1 MKGLFTIL
9 LISFVGT
16 VLAQFHQPV
25 FPNLKGAELA
35 ERLVSEYRP
44 SSVLSS
50 ANAKDVLY
58 SEIYKLNDSVRCVYS
73 NHALHL
79 PEGVDPSV
87 HLFMNSSADGI
98 NLEHTY
104 PRSKGADGTAGNDM
118 HNLFPTRT
126 PVNSDRGNL
135 PFGEI
140 IDTETR
146 DWYFL
151 NQKTSTIP
159 TQNIDKY
166 SERRSGVFEPQENH
180 KGNVARAMMYL
191 YTMYEEQALADD
203 PLFFESQINTL
214 CEWHK
219 LDPVDSLEWERTF
232 KIATHQSGKVNPF
245 VLDSTLTER
254 LYCNVSSVQSSLEN
268 ISEFEIF
275 PNPGGEALT
284 VELVLNAA
292 TDLNLAVFDLSGRKI
307 QQIIDGKLSAGQ
319 HAIPILFDYSG
330 IVIFNLEID
339 GQVLRRKVIKH

>member
-1 MKGLFTIL
+1 MKKMCTIILLLFTISAFGQL
-9 LISFVGT
+9 
-16 VLAQFHQPV
+16 HEPV
-25 FPNLKGAELA
+25 FPNLRGEELA
-35 ERLVSEYRP
+35 ESLVRDFRP
-44 SSVLSS
+44 TSVLSS
-50 ANAKDVLY
+50 ADSKDVLY
-58 SEIYKLNDSVRCVYS
+58 SEIYKLNDSVRCVYT
-73 NHALHL
+73 NHALYL

-104 PRSKGADGTAGNDM
+104 PRSKGADGNAGNDM

-140 IDTETR
+140 RDSETQN
-146 DWYFL
+146 WYFL
-151 NQKTSTIP
+151 NQKTNRIP
-159 TQNIDKY
+159 TQNIDLY
-166 SERRSGVFEPQENH
+166 SERISGFFEPQENH

-191 YTMYEEQALADD
+191 YTMYEQQALSDD
-203 PLFFESQINTL
+203 PFFFESQISTL

-232 KIATHQSGKVNPF
+232 LIANHQSGKPNPF

-254 LYCNVSSVQSSLEN
+254 LYCNLTSVGSRLEN

-284 VELVLNAA
+284 VELVLNAS
-292 TDLNLAVFDLSGRKI
+292 TDLQLTVFDLSGRKI
-307 QQIIDGKLSAGQ
+307 QQIVDGRFTPGR
-319 HAIPILFDYSG
+319 HTIPILFDYKG
-330 IVIFNLEID
+330 IVIFNLEIE
-339 GQVLRRKVIKH
+339 GQILRKKVIKH

>member
-1 MKGLFTIL
+1 MCTIILLLFTISAFGQL
-9 LISFVGT
+9 
-16 VLAQFHQPV
+16 HEPV
-25 FPNLKGAELA
+25 FPNLRGEELA
-35 ERLVSEYRP
+35 ESLVREFRP
-44 SSVLSS
+44 TSFLSS
-50 ANAKDVLY
+50 ADSKDVLY
-58 SEIYKLNDSVRCVYS
+58 SEIYKLNDSVRCVYT
-73 NHALHL
+73 NHALYL

-104 PRSKGADGTAGNDM
+104 PRSKGADGNAGNDM

-140 IDTETR
+140 RDSETQ

-151 NQKTSTIP
+151 NQKTNRIP
-159 TQNIDKY
+159 TQNINLY
-166 SERRSGVFEPQENH
+166 SERTSGFFEPQENH
-180 KGNVARAMMYL
+180 KGNVARAMIYL
-191 YTMYEEQALADD
+191 YTMYEQQALSDD
-203 PLFFESQINTL
+203 PLFFDSQISTL

-232 KIATHQSGKVNPF
+232 LIANHQSGKANPF

-254 LYCNVSSVQSSLEN
+254 LYCNLTSVGSSLEN

-284 VELVLNAA
+284 VDLVLN
-292 TDLNLAVFDLSGRKI
+292 TSSDLKLTVFDLSGRKI
-307 QQIIDGKLSAGQ
+307 QHIVDGRFTAGR
-319 HAIPILFDYSG
+319 HTIPILFDYSG
-330 IVIFNLEID
+330 IVIFNLEIE
-339 GQVLRRKVIKH
+339 GQILRRKVIKH

>member
-1 MKGLFTIL
+1 MKELFTVL
-9 LISFVGT
+9 LFLFVGS
-16 VLAQFHQPV
+16 VFAQRHQPV
-25 FPNLKGAELA
+25 FPNLIGAELA
-35 ERLVSEYRP
+35 ENLVRDYKP
-44 SSVLSS
+44 TSVFSS

-73 NHALHL
+73 NHALYL

-87 HLFMNSSADGI
+87 HLFMNQSADGI
-98 NLEHTY
+98 NLEHTL
-104 PRSKGADGTAGNDM
+104 PKSKGASGNGGNDM

-140 IDTETR
+140 VDSETR
-146 DWYFL
+146 DWYYL
-151 NQKTSTIP
+151 NQTFGTIP

-166 SERRSGVFEPQENH
+166 SERKSGFFEPQENH
-180 KGNVARAMMYL
+180 KGNVARAVMYM
-191 YTMYEEQALADD
+191 YTMYQEQADSDD
-203 PLFFESQINTL
+203 PVFFDSQISTL

-232 KIATHQSGKVNPF
+232 KIASHQSGKANPF

-254 LYCNVSSVQSSLEN
+254 LYCGVSSVQSSLEN
-268 ISEFEIF
+268 ISDFNVF
-275 PNPGGEALT
+275 PNPGGEQLT
-284 VELVLNAA
+284 VDLLLNSA
-292 TDLNLAVFDLSGRKI
+292 TDLKLTVFDLSGRKI
-307 QQIIDGKLSAGQ
+307 QNIINGKLSAGR

-339 GQVLRRKVIKH
+339 GQILRKKVIKH